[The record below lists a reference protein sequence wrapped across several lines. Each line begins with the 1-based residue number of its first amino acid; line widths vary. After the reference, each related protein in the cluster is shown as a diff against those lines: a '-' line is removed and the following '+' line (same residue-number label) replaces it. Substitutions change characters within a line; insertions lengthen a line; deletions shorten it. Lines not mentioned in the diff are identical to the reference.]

1 MSVKNAEKRFMLSF
15 KRMKNLSSN
24 VLIAREKIERFFMRF
39 AEVIL
44 LFFNVVFLFWCFYVF
59 LSYRK
64 NQKNIEDIGFKID
77 KEIERQEIER
87 HKERNQFIYNDNIRA
102 KFASMKEGKI
112 TDCYIEVSTED
123 LKKLDTFTNMK
134 RPLNVIFFC
143 KNDEQ
148 HFLFA
153 EVDTGRD
160 YYIKEGAEIIHEE
173 YNIMKNIKFKG
184 KENEQFND
192 GTCNDEQERLL

>member
-1 MSVKNAEKRFMLSF
+1 MLSF
-15 KRMKNLSSN
+15 KRTKNLSSN
-24 VLIAREKIERFFMRF
+24 ALIAREKIERFFMRF

-134 RPLNVIFFC
+134 RPLNVVFFC

-184 KENEQFND
+184 KEK
-192 GTCNDEQERLL
+192 

>member
-1 MSVKNAEKRFMLSF
+1 MLSF
-15 KRMKNLSSN
+15 KRTKNLSSN
-24 VLIAREKIERFFMRF
+24 TLIAREKIERFFMRF

-59 LSYRK
+59 LLYRK

-77 KEIERQEIER
+77 KEIERQEIERQEIER

-184 KENEQFND
+184 KEK
-192 GTCNDEQERLL
+192 